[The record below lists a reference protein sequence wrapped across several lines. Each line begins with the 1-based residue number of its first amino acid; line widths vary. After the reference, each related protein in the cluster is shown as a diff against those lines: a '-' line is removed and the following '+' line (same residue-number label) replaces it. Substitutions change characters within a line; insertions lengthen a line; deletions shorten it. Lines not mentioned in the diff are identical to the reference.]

1 MEREGRHARRNM
13 TVWRSD
19 DEDAEQCLFCSCLN
33 IHTDSHPVIFFQIS
47 GCVVHGCPQCYPQD
61 RTTTKHPLTKHTLNE
76 LYHATKRK
84 EMYLRQIGYK
94 YVCIWEHEFLRNM
107 NMVEEM
113 KEYVSALDVEERINI
128 REPFFG
134 GRTNAITL
142 YKEVE
147 KPGET
152 IEYFDYA
159 R

>member
-1 MEREGRHARRNM
+1 
-13 TVWRSD
+13 
-19 DEDAEQCLFCSCLN
+19 
-33 IHTDSHPVIFFQIS
+33 
-47 GCVVHGCPQCYPQD
+47 
-61 RTTTKHPLTKHTLNE
+61 
-76 LYHATKRK
+76 
-84 EMYLRQIGYK
+84 MYLRQIGYK

-134 GRTNAITL
+134 ERTNAITL